1 MRGESGKGDEEE
13 TVEDKELVTSLLN
26 EWSAGGT
33 NALSLNIEE
42 SDAQR
47 YTRIIINMRGKYNMF
62 PRSLILG
69 LCLECETFI
78 RGVFC
83 PNLCVSVCVCVHFFE
98 KKIIAAREGRQ

>member
-47 YTRIIINMRGKYNMF
+47 YTRS
-62 PRSLILG
+62 SLI
-69 LCLECETFI
+69 CAESTTYSQE
-78 RGVFC
+78 V
-83 PNLCVSVCVCVHFFE
+83 
-98 KKIIAAREGRQ
+98 